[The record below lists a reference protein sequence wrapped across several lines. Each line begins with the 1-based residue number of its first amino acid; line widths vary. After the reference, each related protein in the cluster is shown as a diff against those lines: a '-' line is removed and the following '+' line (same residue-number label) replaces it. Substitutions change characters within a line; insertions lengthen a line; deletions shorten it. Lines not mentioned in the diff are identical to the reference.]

1 MTWLQRYRFKSL
13 LENAVWLPPLVGMV
27 AALVA
32 LPVMREVDA
41 ILAVKPIVSPDGA
54 RALLAGL
61 SSSMLTF
68 IVFVFSILLLAVQL
82 ASAQLTPRIIA
93 RAYRNR
99 VLKFALAIFV
109 FSFIYTLAVLSRIG
123 DPVPQVSMWLAT
135 GSSVVCIAVFL
146 FMIDHVGK
154 GLRPVSILTAV
165 GTSGRAVIREVY
177 PQAVGPEPE
186 PPTGAAPELDAAPTR
201 AVVARLTGVVLAF
214 DVAGLVALAR
224 RAGCVI
230 EFVPQVGTF
239 VTEGDPVFRIYGGGA
254 GPADDDLAHAIAIG
268 PERTMEQD
276 PAFALRIVVDIA
288 AKALSPAIN
297 DPTTGVLAIDQVH
310 RLLREVAGRRL
321 DTGHVHDDAGQLRLV
336 FRTPDWE
343 DFVGLAVTEIR
354 HFGRDSIQIV
364 RRLRAMLESLVDVVP
379 AHRAVALRAELSILD
394 RGLESDFRDPED
406 RKRAASGDSLGVG
419 GHDLVGNEA
428 ARV

>member
-1 MTWLQRYRFKSL
+1 MTWLQRYRLKVL
-13 LENAVWLPPLVGMV
+13 VANAVWLPPLLGMV

-32 LPVMREVDA
+32 MPVMREVDA

-54 RALLAGL
+54 RALLAAL

-93 RAYRNR
+93 GVYRIR
-99 VLKFALAIFV
+99 VIRLALGIFV
-109 FSFIYTLAVLSRIG
+109 FAFIYTLALLSRI
-123 DPVPQVSMWLAT
+123 DDKVPQVSMWLAT
-135 GSSVVCIAVFL
+135 GSSVVCIGFFL

-154 GLRPVSILTAV
+154 GLRPVAILTSV
-165 GTSGRAVIREVY
+165 GTAGMAVIREVY
-177 PQAVGPEPE
+177 PQAVGPLPE
-186 PPTGAAPELDAAPTR
+186 APTGAAPAFRGASTR
-201 AVVARLTGVVLAF
+201 TVTARHTGVVLAF
-214 DVAGLVALAR
+214 DTAGLVALAR
-224 RAGCVI
+224 RAGCLI
-230 EFVPQVGTF
+230 ELVQQVGTF
-239 VTEGDPVFRIYGGGA
+239 VTEGEPVFRIHGDGA
-254 GPADDDLAHAIAIG
+254 GLADEDLDHALAIG
-268 PERTMEQD
+268 PERTTEQD
-276 PAFALRIVVDIA
+276 PSFAFRIVVDIA

-321 DTGHVHDDAGQLRLV
+321 DTGHVHDDAGELRLV

-364 RRLRAMLESLVDVVP
+364 RRLRATLESLAEVVP
-379 AHRAVALRAELSILD
+379 AHRAVALRAELAILA
-394 RGLESDFRDPED
+394 RGVDSDFRDPED
-406 RKRAASGDSLGVG
+406 RVRAASADSLGVG
-419 GHDLVGNEA
+419 GST
-428 ARV
+428 